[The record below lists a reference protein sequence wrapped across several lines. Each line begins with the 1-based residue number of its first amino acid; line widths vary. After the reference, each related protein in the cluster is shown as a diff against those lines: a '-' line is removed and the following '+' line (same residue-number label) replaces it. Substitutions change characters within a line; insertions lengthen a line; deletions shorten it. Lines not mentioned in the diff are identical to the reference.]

1 MDDIVA
7 KADIIVG
14 NDGKVCDII
23 FDKEISLLLWC
34 RIDQNKNRYY

>member
-1 MDDIVA
+1 MKISLINNLKDDIVA

-23 FDKEISLLLWC
+23 FDKEISLLL
-34 RIDQNKNRYY
+34 